1 MPESTIED
9 LIFERADE
17 ERTRGAGG
25 ISFAPLYAFM
35 ATVAH
40 MARMDERQTI
50 LDRLPKDRAPDKS
63 QEWNDG
69 YNAALTAIIR
79 ACVERAHTH

>member
-9 LIFERADE
+9 LIYRRADE
-17 ERTRGAGG
+17 ERARGAPG

-35 ATVAH
+35 ASIAH

-50 LDRLPKDRAPDKS
+50 LDTLPKDRARNKS
-63 QEWNDG
+63 KDWNEG

-79 ACVERAHTH
+79 ACVSRSFTH

>member
-9 LIFERADE
+9 LIYQRADE
-17 ERTRGAGG
+17 ERARGAPGV
-25 ISFAPLYAFM
+25 SFAPLYAFM

-63 QEWNDG
+63 KDWNEG
-69 YNAALTAIIR
+69 YNAALRAIIC

>member
-9 LIFERADE
+9 LIYRRADE
-17 ERTRGAGG
+17 ERARGEAV
-25 ISFAPLYAFM
+25 SFAPLYRFM
-35 ATVAH
+35 ASIAH

-50 LDRLPKDRAPDKS
+50 LDTLPKDRARNKS
-63 QEWNDG
+63 KDWNDG

-79 ACVERAHTH
+79 ACVTRSFTH